1 MGKKYFKSI
10 EETFGKKSFFYLF
23 VLLIG
28 LIINGL
34 FELIGVGTL
43 IVIVN
48 LISNSETSC
57 TSEGILNNFIN
68 LCSFDYFQIIIFS
81 LIIFCFKAFYQV
93 LIQIFKSYFVS
104 EAIYIYLNKAYSL
117 IIKLKQDQVDN
128 LDLNKI
134 NTIFAKEFDVIF
146 NSFLDKLLDLI
157 TESIVLIFM
166 LCFLILIIP
175 EHTFYIMILI
185 IIILIFYL
193 RINTKKTQSSGTNRT
208 SSLISI
214 NSIVNDT
221 FINSRVYKIF
231 SNRLSQISKF
241 NKVVRFFVK
250 ANIYHFLIIRIP
262 RIIFEN
268 GLIVIILLS
277 LLISSYLYSDEQIF
291 YYFSIYGLV
300 FLRLYPA
307 ISRIKISLDTCLYRY
322 SSFNSSLSI
331 IKDLKNKS
339 EINHKTLEIIPN
351 KNVNIEKLN
360 INYGNNNIIKNQNL
374 IIEPNKYYLI
384 AGKSGAGKST
394 LINFICG
401 FIKADFIFK
410 QKKYRNSYIN
420 LKNISYVSQKVT
432 LLDDTIYKSLLLERK
447 INRKKIK
454 NILNELKLSHLITK
468 LNKKPNFDNNDLSLG
483 EIQRLNIARAFLSE
497 FDTLVLDE
505 PLSSV
510 DKKNREIIIKFL
522 KKFKGKK
529 TIIMS
534 SHIIDKS
541 DDFDY
546 ILKIENTNISIK
558 KI

>member
-10 EETFGKKSFFYLF
+10 EETFGTKSFFYLF

-28 LIINGL
+28 LILNGL

-48 LISNSETSC
+48 LISNFETSC
-57 TSEGILNNFIN
+57 ASNGILNNYIN
-68 LCSFDYFQIIIFS
+68 LCRFDYSKIVILSLFIFF
-81 LIIFCFKAFYQV
+81 IKAIYQV
-93 LIQIFKSYFVS
+93 LIQLFKSYFVS
-104 EAIYIYLNKAYSL
+104 EAIYIYLRRAYSL
-117 IIKLKQDQVDN
+117 ILKLKQDQVDN

-146 NSFLDKLLDLI
+146 NSFLDKLLDLM
-157 TESIVLIFM
+157 TESIVLFFM
-166 LCFLILIIP
+166 LGFLILLIP
-175 EHTFYIMILI
+175 EHSIYILI
-185 IIILIFYL
+185 IIILTLIFYL

-208 SSLISI
+208 SSLILI

-231 SNRLSQISKF
+231 SSSLSQINKF

-250 ANIYHFLIIRIP
+250 ANVYHFLIIRIP

-268 GLIVIILLS
+268 GLLVIILFS
-277 LLISSYLYSDEQIF
+277 LLISSYLYTNEQIL

-322 SSFNSSLSI
+322 SSFKSSIDI
-331 IKDLKNKS
+331 IKDLKNQS
-339 EINHKTLEIIPN
+339 EINHKTVETRVNKII
-351 KNVNIEKLN
+351 KIENLN
-360 INYGNNNIIKNQNL
+360 IFYEKNHIIKDQKL
-374 IIEPNKYYLI
+374 TIKPNNYYLI

-394 LINFICG
+394 LINYICG
-401 FIKADFIFK
+401 FKKADFLFEG
-410 QKKYRNSYIN
+410 KKYKNSYIN
-420 LKNISYVSQKVT
+420 LKNISYVGQKVT
-432 LLDDTIYKSLLLERK
+432 LLDDKINRSLLLERK
-447 INRKKIK
+447 INRNKLK
-454 NILNELKLSHLITK
+454 NILNELKLSHLINK

-483 EIQRLNIARAFLSE
+483 EIQRLNIARAFISE
-497 FDTLVLDE
+497 FDILILDE

-510 DKKNREIIIKFL
+510 DKKNRELILNFL

-534 SHIIDKS
+534 SHIIGKS
-541 DDFDY
+541 NDFDY
-546 ILKIENTNISIK
+546 ILKVNNSNISIK